1 MTDRT
6 LHYNYFVGE
15 DDDTR
20 PNRFAVVAFLPQE
33 LDAMIAPLREKYDPI
48 YNLIGSHIT
57 IVFPFESE
65 RTVEELTGIVS
76 SETSGRT
83 AVPVELSSIGDFYP
97 QTPVIYWAVKA
108 NPALNELYYG
118 LYSRLGLPLSQ
129 KLYLPHVTVAREIS
143 PHRVWPVK
151 DNIISYLPDESFL
164 VKSLDLVTLLPR
176 HNWVSVR
183 TFPLQ
188 E

>member
-1 MTDRT
+1 MTGRT

-15 DDDTR
+15 EDDTR
-20 PNRFAVVAFLPQE
+20 FGRFAVVAFLPQE

-57 IVFPFESE
+57 IVFPFESD
-65 RTVEELTGIVS
+65 RTVEELTAVVS
-76 SETSGRT
+76 SETSERKE
-83 AVPVELSSIGDFYP
+83 VPVELNSIGDFYP

-108 NPALNELYYG
+108 NSALNELYYG
-118 LYSRLGLPLSQ
+118 IYSRLGLPLPQ

-151 DNIISYLPDESFL
+151 DNIISYLPNESFL
-164 VKSLDLVTLLPR
+164 IKSLDLVTLLPR

-183 TFPLQ
+183 TFPLS